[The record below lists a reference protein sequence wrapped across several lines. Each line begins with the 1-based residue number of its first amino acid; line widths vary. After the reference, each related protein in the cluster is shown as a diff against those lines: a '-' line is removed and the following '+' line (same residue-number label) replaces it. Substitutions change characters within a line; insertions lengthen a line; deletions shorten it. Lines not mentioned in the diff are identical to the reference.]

1 MCNVGLRAARYASPL
16 LPLFAFGSTGNLAL
30 RGSQTNQ
37 IMEAKPNTRPRGKP
51 IKVWVTEAER
61 AEILRLAA
69 SANLSLSAYLRA
81 AGLNQ
86 RVRSIIDIEAV
97 NELAKVNGDLGR
109 VAGLLKLWLATK
121 RGEGADPK
129 HVEKMMD
136 DFRALQTK
144 ILNIMGSVM
153 R

>member
-1 MCNVGLRAARYASPL
+1 
-16 LPLFAFGSTGNLAL
+16 
-30 RGSQTNQ
+30 
-37 IMEAKPNTRPRGKP
+37 
-51 IKVWVTEAER
+51 VTEDER
-61 AEILRLAA
+61 ADIERLAA

-97 NELAKVNGDLGR
+97 TELAKVNGDLVR
-109 VAGLLKLWLATK
+109 VAGLLKLWLAEK
-121 RGEGADPK
+121 RGIGADPR

-136 DFRALQTK
+136 DFRRLQTQVHQV
-144 ILNIMGSVM
+144 MGKVI

>member
-1 MCNVGLRAARYASPL
+1 
-16 LPLFAFGSTGNLAL
+16 
-30 RGSQTNQ
+30 
-37 IMEAKPNTRPRGKP
+37 
-51 IKVWVTEAER
+51 VTEDER
-61 AEILRLAA
+61 TDIERLAA
-69 SANLSLSAYLRA
+69 SANLSLSAYLRT

-97 NELAKVNGDLGR
+97 TELAKVNGDLGR

-121 RGEGADPK
+121 RGEGADPSQ
-129 HVEKMMD
+129 VEKTMD
-136 DFRALQTK
+136 DFRTLQTQ

>member
-1 MCNVGLRAARYASPL
+1 MALLRL
-16 LPLFAFGSTGNLAL
+16 
-30 RGSQTNQ
+30 QEIQ
-37 IMEAKPNTRPRGKP
+37 VTRPRSE
-51 IKVWVTEAER
+51 IKVFVTPEER
-61 AEILRLAA
+61 AEILRLAT

-109 VAGLLKLWLATK
+109 VAALLKDLPANEVQKTID
-121 RGEGADPK
+121 E
-129 HVEKMMD
+129 
-136 DFRALQTK
+136 FRDLQTK

>member
-1 MCNVGLRAARYASPL
+1 MP
-16 LPLFAFGSTGNLAL
+16 
-30 RGSQTNQ
+30 
-37 IMEAKPNTRPRGKP
+37 RPRTE
-51 IKVWVTEAER
+51 IKVFVTPEER

-109 VAGLLKLWLATK
+109 VAGLLKLWLAEK
-121 RGEGADPK
+121 RGIGADPK
-129 HVEKMMD
+129 HVEKTMD
-136 DFRALQTK
+136 DFRSIQTK
-144 ILNIMGSVM
+144 ILEIMGSVI
-153 R
+153 RK

>member
-1 MCNVGLRAARYASPL
+1 M
-16 LPLFAFGSTGNLAL
+16 
-30 RGSQTNQ
+30 
-37 IMEAKPNTRPRGKP
+37 IRPRAKP
-51 IKVWVTEAER
+51 IKVWVTEEER
-61 AEILRLAA
+61 SEIHRLAA

-97 NELAKVNGDLGR
+97 GELAKVNGDLGR
-109 VAGLLKLWLATK
+109 VAELLKQLP
-121 RGEGADPK
+121 ADSDLTQLI
-129 HVEKMMD
+129 D
-136 DFRALQTK
+136 DFRKLQTK

>member
-1 MCNVGLRAARYASPL
+1 
-16 LPLFAFGSTGNLAL
+16 
-30 RGSQTNQ
+30 
-37 IMEAKPNTRPRGKP
+37 MEAKPNTRPRGKP
-51 IKVWVTEAER
+51 IKVWVTEDER

-97 NELAKVNGDLGR
+97 TELAKVNGDLGR

-129 HVEKMMD
+129 HVEKTMD
-136 DFRALQTK
+136 DFRTLQTR